1 MSTLELKELT
11 LPIARYAAKHGLK
24 SMQRWLPMG
33 ELRNAATPILVERG
47 EISDIL
53 IIAFTGGLNW
63 INFPLFEFFET
74 TQTLRYSRI
83 LLKDKYRMFYHYGVD
98 WRRRDWPKLL
108 AYLTQQIDQLAPRRI
123 FCIGSSSGGYAAL
136 VAGHYLKADYV
147 HAFGPQTI
155 IRIDPQGIR
164 EAMKTRH
171 RRKLAKSKRTF
182 REALDIVPLLRRS
195 NGKTKFF
202 VHFCAG
208 HAQDRGFAE
217 RVAGLPRV
225 TTFGYPGD
233 KHGVATV
240 LAKRGFLGTLLQH
253 DNQGNLES
261 LARAHFGSQVL
272 IKKPSTVA
280 AANLSRTHA
289 PDVLQSN
296 PPMR

>member
-1 MSTLELKELT
+1 MSTLPLKELGR
-11 LPIARYAAKHGLK
+11 PIVRFAAKRGIR
-24 SMQRWLPMG
+24 SMERWLPMG
-33 ELRNAATPILVERG
+33 ELRNAAAPVLVERG
-47 EISDIL
+47 EVSDVL

-83 LLKDKYRMFYHYGVD
+83 LLKDQYRMFYHYGID

-108 AYLTQQIDQLAPRRI
+108 KYLAEQIQQLAPRRI

-155 IRIDPQGIR
+155 IRIDPQGIQ

-171 RRKLAKSKRTF
+171 RRKLAKSNRTF
-182 REALDIVPLLRRS
+182 REALDLVPLLSSS
-195 NGKTKFF
+195 NGKTQFF
-202 VHFCAG
+202 VHFCLG

-217 RVAGLPRV
+217 RVVGLPRV

-240 LAKRGFLGTLLQH
+240 LAKRRFLGTLLQH
-253 DNQGNLES
+253 DNQDKLEA
-261 LARAHFGSQVL
+261 LARAHFGSEVL
-272 IKKPSTVA
+272 ITSTSMTA
-280 AANLSRTHA
+280 AKLPRRYS
-289 PDVLQSN
+289 PDALQLH
-296 PPMR
+296 PQMR

>member
-1 MSTLELKELT
+1 MSTWEFKELT
-11 LPIARYAAKHGLK
+11 LPIARYAAKRGLK
-24 SMQRWLPMG
+24 SMERWLPMG
-33 ELRNAATPILVERG
+33 ELRNAAAPVLVERG
-47 EISDIL
+47 EISDTL
-53 IIAFTGGLNW
+53 IIAFTGGLHW

-83 LLKDKYRMFYHYGVD
+83 LLKDQYRMFYHYGID

-108 AYLTQQIDQLAPRRI
+108 KYLAEQIQELAPRRI

-171 RRKLAKSKRTF
+171 RQKLAKSKRTF
-182 REALDIVPLLRRS
+182 REALDLVPLLRCS
-195 NGKTKFF
+195 NGKTQFF
-202 VHFCAG
+202 VHFCLG
-208 HAQDRGFAE
+208 HTQDRGFAE
-217 RVAGLPRV
+217 RVVGLPQV

-240 LAKRGFLGTLLQH
+240 LAKRRFLGTLLQH
-253 DNQGNLES
+253 DNQDKLEA
-261 LARAHFGSQVL
+261 LARAHFGSEVL
-272 IKKPSTVA
+272 ITSTTVTA
-280 AANLSRTHA
+280 AKLPRRCS
-289 PDVLQSN
+289 PDVSQLH